1 MTGYREA
8 GVELIQARA
17 VEGRFEFK
25 GVSLRL
31 GVFNGEKGWYVGVHT
46 SSGRLCARL
55 SLEYAATQ
63 KEAKDM
69 LQFGFFLA
77 APEESHELIGYL
89 ETIGLLSTPAWSP
102 TSGNVSN

>member
-17 VEGRFEFK
+17 REGRCEYK

-31 GVFNGEKGWYVGVHT
+31 GVFRGEKGWYVGVHT

-55 SLEYAATQ
+55 SLEYAASQ

-77 APEESHELIGYL
+77 APEESRDLIRHL

-102 TSGNVSN
+102 AGDNVSN

>member
-8 GVELIQARA
+8 GVELIQARGR
-17 VEGRFEFK
+17 EGRCEYQ

-31 GVFNGEKGWYVGVHT
+31 GIFHAEKGWYVGVHT

-55 SLEYAATQ
+55 SLEYAHSQ

-69 LQFGFFLA
+69 LQLGFFLA
-77 APEESHELIGYL
+77 APEESRDLIDHL
-89 ETIGLLSTPAWSP
+89 RKIGLLSVPTLSPA
-102 TSGNVSN
+102 GDNVSA